1 MGTNLHDVYYCQ
13 MNRTQELS
21 NRMYDRNIPSHQI
34 GQAYFARPVDT
45 YATVFPILDC
55 HKQSTVAKATFPPY
69 CQREVFNPGQAAPYE
84 GYSKNVDIESALHN
98 SFHPT
103 QKCVQGKY
111 IPSSRSDMFNAN
123 YLIPASRPVNMTNKL
138 LFKKENF
145 NVFNP
150 NQCNLGYKIFNN
162 HIRQQT
168 KNVKLT
174 SENTVDPG
182 VINK

>member
-21 NRMYDRNIPSHQI
+21 NRLYDRNIPSHQI
-34 GQAYFARPVDT
+34 GQAYFSRPVDT

-55 HKQSTVAKATFPPY
+55 HKPSTVTKAKFPPY
-69 CQREVFNPGQAAPYE
+69 SQRQVFNPGQAAPYE
-84 GYSKNVDIESALHN
+84 GYSKNVDVESALHN

-111 IPSSRSDMFNAN
+111 IPSSGSDMFNAN
-123 YLIPASRPVNMTNKL
+123 YLIPTSRPVDMTNKL
-138 LFKKENF
+138 LFKKEQF
-145 NVFNP
+145 SAFNP
-150 NQCNLGYKIFNN
+150 NQCNLGHKLFYN

-168 KNVKLT
+168 KNVPLT
-174 SENTVDPG
+174 SENTVETQ
-182 VINK
+182 VKK